1 MFLFYSALKLA
12 RGLLKAGFLHHIL
25 HAHDFKDKF
34 LFYAFNPDM
43 KKWWTIDLEVT
54 VAKMCSDARLINA
67 NSSSSSSGSSS
78 ASGVVSGRQLLQWC
92 AQNMTEEVGTSGNSG
107 KTNEWQNPTSA
118 AGNLIKRLIRAH
130 YLVDMNEASGEIDGN
145 DGKGGTPFEGTD
157 ASRYGFTLLAQQV
170 HAAATNRSVVAA
182 VVEHGVGQGGAGMG
196 GAVGLSPEEISLK
209 IEQMKQMEQ
218 QLRNIQQ
225 QQQKQ
230 KQDLHL

>member
-1 MFLFYSALKLA
+1 MFLFYAALKLA

-43 KKWWTIDLEVT
+43 KKWWSIDLEVT

-67 NSSSSSSGSSS
+67 NSSSSSSAG
-78 ASGVVSGRQLLQWC
+78 GVVTGRQLMQWC
-92 AQNMTEEVGTSGNSG
+92 AQNMTEEVGTNGNSG

-118 AGNLIKRLIRAH
+118 AENLIKRLIRAH
-130 YLVDMNEASGEIDGN
+130 YLVDMNKTSGESDGD

-182 VVEHGVGQGGAGMG
+182 VVEHGVGQGGAGTG
-196 GAVGLSPEEISLK
+196 GAEGLSPEEISLK

-218 QLRNIQQ
+218 QLRKIQRQQ
-225 QQQKQ
+225 QQQK
-230 KQDLHL
+230 DLHL